1 VMSPPGVRMLSSA
14 HMIAAGSE
22 DVEFSTHEGDQATY
36 EGDQATQGDQATHE
50 DDQATQVRSHSSFDR
65 LFFKQ

>member
-1 VMSPPGVRMLSSA
+1 
-14 HMIAAGSE
+14 MIAAGSE